1 MGLINLILHISNLS
15 VSLAILYISLKNQ
28 SNSAELINSKA
39 GVYTTGTA
47 YSAHMPV
54 QSMNAKEEISVA
66 ADIKEDAAT
75 TSIIDSKKEGEID
88 ALSDSPQTA
97 DSAISTNSEIVS
109 SGMMSK
115 SRLMAN
121 PSAFLMSMKHGI
133 N

>member
-47 YSAHMPV
+47 YSSHMPA
-54 QSMNAKEEISVA
+54 QPINAKEEISVA

-75 TSIIDSKKEGEID
+75 TSIIDSKKEGESD
-88 ALSDSPQTA
+88 TLSNSPKAA
-97 DSAISTNSEIVS
+97 DGSISVNSEIGS